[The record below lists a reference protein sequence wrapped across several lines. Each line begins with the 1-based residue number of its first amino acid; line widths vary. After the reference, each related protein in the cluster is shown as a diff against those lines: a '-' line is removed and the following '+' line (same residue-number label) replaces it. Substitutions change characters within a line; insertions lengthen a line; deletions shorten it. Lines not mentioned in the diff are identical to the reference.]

1 MKTPFHGHKGAAG
14 FRLIVIGSRSC
25 WYFDCVHERKISAW
39 KVLYIPLFFF
49 YYYLNDFTRIVH
61 SKGLSMLL
69 NSLLYNVYFTTRIST
84 FSIYLW
90 SRKSYWPIQY
100 QWICGTPWG
109 FGVNHSKRCPV
120 CWGGGDTWW
129 GKMFIIVIARSN
141 QGLLNAFEHWLW
153 ELKLVRGVSLKI
165 LGSEAKGNKTKEMNY
180 SSLNWSQCIFFLTSY
195 CLALDPR
202 MKFNKFETGTLS
214 NVTGSCIRPL
224 KCLKNIAFTSKRI
237 EFKLT
242 ELNRPN
248 KQLTDEEI
256 NSTDKEYNCN
266 LWCIYFN
273 YYYCNYCAMI
283 IIVGLY

>member
-1 MKTPFHGHKGAAG
+1 M
-14 FRLIVIGSRSC
+14 
-25 WYFDCVHERKISAW
+25 
-39 KVLYIPLFFF
+39 YIIKD
-49 YYYLNDFTRIVH
+49 YYCSQTHY
-61 SKGLSMLL
+61 
-69 NSLLYNVYFTTRIST
+69 YVYFTTRIST
-84 FSIYLW
+84 LSIYLW

-109 FGVNHSKRCPV
+109 FGVNHSKRCAV

-180 SSLNWSQCIFFLTSY
+180 SSLNWSQCIFFLTSC

-224 KCLKNIAFTSKRI
+224 KCLLKIAFTSKRI

-242 ELNRPN
+242 ELNRPD

-283 IIVGLY
+283 IIVVLY